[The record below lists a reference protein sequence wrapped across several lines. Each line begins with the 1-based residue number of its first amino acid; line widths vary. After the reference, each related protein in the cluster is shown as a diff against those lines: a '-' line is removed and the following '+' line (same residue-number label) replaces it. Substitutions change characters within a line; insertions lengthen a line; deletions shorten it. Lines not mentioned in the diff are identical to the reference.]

1 MYQNHINHK
10 QNKRTLAN
18 IAKRGVELV
27 CYVVLFMATYL
38 SLVAMAV

>member
-18 IAKRGVELV
+18 IAKRGIELV
-27 CYVVLFMATYL
+27 LFL
-38 SLVAMAV
+38 SLFVLLDIEFWIIAG